1 MQPKFNKL
9 VYNALIEKDKGML
22 LYMGGFGFPEVLL
35 PVFFGCLPFILAIAA
50 LIDILR
56 SEFRESNTKLI
67 WVIIVIFVPVLGS
80 ILYFT
85 LGGSHKVKRPGPF

>member
-1 MQPKFNKL
+1 M
-9 VYNALIEKDKGML
+9 ML
-22 LYMGGFGFPEVLL
+22 LFIGGLGVPEVLL
-35 PVFFGCLPFILAIAA
+35 AGFFGCLPFILAIAA

-80 ILYFT
+80 IMYFI
-85 LGGSHKVKRPGPF
+85 LGASHKIKRPGPF

>member
-1 MQPKFNKL
+1 MAKL
-9 VYNALIEKDKGML
+9 IKVKGML
-22 LYMGGFGFPEVLL
+22 LYMGGLGFPEVLL

-80 ILYFT
+80 ILYFI
-85 LGGSHKVKRPGPF
+85 LGKNHKIKRPGPF